1 MPHGAYRRLKI
12 IGGTTMV
19 MDTNKDILGTG
30 WSFPLHVD
38 SRGGLALSKQETSIE
53 ESIRVILSTAKG
65 ERRMRL
71 NFGCDIYKV
80 IFAPNNA
87 TTWGLASHYVEE
99 ALGWWEPRIEV
110 TEIDTHPDPEDTSRL
125 LIDIKYRV
133 KATNDARNLVYPFYL
148 LPGRA

>member
-1 MPHGAYRRLKI
+1 
-12 IGGTTMV
+12 MV
-19 MDTNKDILGTG
+19 TDTNKDILGTG

-38 SRGGLALSKQETSIE
+38 GRGGLSLSRHENDIN
-53 ESIRVILSTAKG
+53 ESIRIILSTAKG
-65 ERRMRL
+65 ERRMRP
-71 NFGCDIYKV
+71 NFGCDIHNI

-110 TEIDTHPDPEDTSRL
+110 TEINTRPDPEDSARL
-125 LIDIKYRV
+125 LINITYRC
-133 KATNDARNLVYPFYL
+133 KATNDMRNLVFPFYL